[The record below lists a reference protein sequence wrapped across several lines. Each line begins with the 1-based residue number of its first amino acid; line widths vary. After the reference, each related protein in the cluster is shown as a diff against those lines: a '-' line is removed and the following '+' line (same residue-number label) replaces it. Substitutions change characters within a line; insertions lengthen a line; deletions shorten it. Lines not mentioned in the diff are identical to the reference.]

1 MIKKKGGERNMA
13 FCKNCGTQLKD
24 GDLFCQ
30 TCGQKNEVSSTPN
43 LNVNQQEPKSDD
55 LLEKGMT
62 PDSGEGF
69 TANEMQQPKMNGDF
83 VANEMQPK
91 TNGDFGANQMK
102 PDSDEVFVIDKKENS
117 GKKIKRKEKLREKN
131 SSWISFSGSGSG
143 SIVGGIPDIKKHE

>member
-1 MIKKKGGERNMA
+1 MA

-83 VANEMQPK
+83 AANEMQQPKMNGEFVTNEMQPK

-102 PDSDEVFVIDKKENS
+102 PDSDEVFVIDKKESSGKKSKGKKNS
-117 GKKIKRKEKLREKN
+117 GKKIV
-131 SSWISFSGSGSG
+131 
-143 SIVGGIPDIKKHE
+143 VGLMK